1 MKYRVSQNSLPILK
15 LNFRQTVKGKSI
27 SYFEESSYTS
37 PVFID
42 TKKHRNPVTG
52 HHGVIENVYVCQ
64 VIVRV
69 IFRPI
74 ELTVAGGLFYLFN
87 IPC

>member
-1 MKYRVSQNSLPILK
+1 MSKFCLPILK
-15 LNFRQTVKGKSI
+15 LNYRQTAKVKSI
-27 SYFEESSYTS
+27 LYLAESSYTS